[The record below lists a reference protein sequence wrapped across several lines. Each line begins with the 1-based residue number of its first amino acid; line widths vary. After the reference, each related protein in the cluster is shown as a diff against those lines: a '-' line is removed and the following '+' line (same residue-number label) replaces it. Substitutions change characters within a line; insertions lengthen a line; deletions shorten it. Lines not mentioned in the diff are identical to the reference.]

1 MPFVEHLLRRATTL
15 RSTATAHL
23 HIVRCG
29 SRRNLQSCR
38 RAFHASP
45 RRLIVEECLSTTHT
59 VITGLHSITGLSW
72 AYTLPLTALL
82 IRLTIIAPM
91 ATYGKIIWNRR
102 LELNPLLHAWRAA
115 FARATHKA
123 HRAKGHAACEKII
136 QSELR
141 KKGRKIRGKMGL
153 QYWKSSLTYVQLPV
167 FIVAIDTIRA
177 MCGVEQGLLGLFSK
191 LSSEDDTGAT
201 QGAAEKAVN
210 SFFEPSL
217 ATEGALWFP
226 DLLVADP
233 ALVLPFAL
241 SASLLTTVIAQ
252 ERRLQ
257 REGIPLGKKQI
268 LVGRILKILALIIGP
283 AMLHLPS
290 GMLIYWISS
299 TWLAFGQNWVLDR
312 YLPSKP
318 LIKPCERKKHARSPV
333 KSG

>member
-1 MPFVEHLLRRATTL
+1 MPFVEQLLRRSTFS
-15 RSTATAHL
+15 STATTHL

-29 SRRNLQSCR
+29 SRTSLQSCR

-45 RRLIVEECLSTTHT
+45 RRLIIEECLSTTHT
-59 VITGLHSITGLSW
+59 VITGLHSITGLPW

-82 IRLTIIAPM
+82 IRLTIIAPI
-91 ATYGKIIWNRR
+91 ATYGKIISNRR
-102 LELNPLLHAWRAA
+102 LELNPLLHAWGAIYTRH
-115 FARATHKA
+115 TYKA
-123 HRAKGHAACEKII
+123 HRAKGLAACEKII
-136 QSELR
+136 RSEIT
-141 KKGRKIRGKMGL
+141 KKGMEVRKRVGL
-153 QYWKSSLTYVQLPV
+153 QYWKLLFTYVQLPV

-191 LSSEDDTGAT
+191 SSSEQDTAAT

-210 SFFEPSL
+210 SLFEPSL

-241 SASLLTTVIAQ
+241 SASLLTTVILQ

-257 REGIPLGKKQI
+257 REGLPFRQVQI

-312 YLPSKP
+312 YLPNKP
-318 LIKPCERKKHARSPV
+318 LVELCKPKKYARSSV
-333 KSG
+333 KGG